1 MSATAVREKG
11 QTMIPAD
18 VAEAA
23 GIHPGDQVDWRF
35 EDGEIRVRKIIAAET
50 ETLSLGD
57 IDPITLL
64 PKAGTITRESI
75 VAAVRADRDGKS

>member
-1 MSATAVREKG
+1 MSATAVREKRE
-11 QTMIPAD
+11 TTIPAD

-35 EDGEIRVRKIIAAET
+35 EGGEIRVRKIVMEQP
-50 ETLSLGD
+50 ETLGMTD
-57 IDPITLL
+57 IDPVTLL

-75 VAAVRADRDGKS
+75 VAAIRADRNGKS